1 MLNFLITSYLFFDM
15 FKPAPIKPLISF
27 KDFSKLD
34 IRVGTI
40 LFVEDIPKSKN
51 LVRLIVDFGDHKRN
65 ILVGMK
71 SERENPKEIE
81 GTQTLFVVN
90 LEPRKM
96 MSELSEEMILDIGYA
111 DKLNPVLAIPEK
123 PIPNGSRIG

>member
-1 MLNFLITSYLFFDM
+1 M
-15 FKPAPIKPLISF
+15 FRPAPIKQKISF

-40 LFVEDIPKSKN
+40 LIVEDIIGSDN
-51 LVRLIVDFGDHKRN
+51 LVKLTVDFGDHKRN

-71 SERENPKEIE
+71 KERENPKEIE
-81 GTQTLFVVN
+81 GLQTLFIVN

-96 MSELSEEMILDIGYA
+96 MGELSEGMILDIGYA
-111 DKLNPVLAIPEK
+111 DKIMPALAIPEK
-123 PIPNGSRIG
+123 HVPNGARLG